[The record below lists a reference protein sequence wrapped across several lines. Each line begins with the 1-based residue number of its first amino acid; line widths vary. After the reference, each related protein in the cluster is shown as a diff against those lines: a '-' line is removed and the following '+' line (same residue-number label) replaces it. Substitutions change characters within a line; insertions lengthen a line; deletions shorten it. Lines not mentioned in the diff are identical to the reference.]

1 MAEITMT
8 QQLEALVKEVYADK
22 LMDLVP
28 EGNKFLRSLPFK
40 ESERLGDV
48 FVQPVMLA
56 NEHGFTY
63 NSDGSA
69 FDLSDAAP
77 AIFRDAKVQGSEV
90 LLRTAISY
98 RDAAKNSKR
107 GKKAFEAW
115 SSLLVENLMK
125 SMSKRLEIGHLY
137 GRSGLG
143 IVESKGPITTS
154 GSNSFI
160 TIVLTQKSYATGI
173 WSGMEGA
180 KLDFFSTTAST
191 SVKRNV
197 TEITISAVDTTAR
210 SITLSA
216 ATADLSTS
224 FSSIVAGDLPFFFCS
239 KLTSG
244 YVEWAGLDAIV
255 NNTGTIFGISAAE
268 FNLWKGNVIAGADAE
283 LSLSLILKSIAVAA
297 GKGLDYDVKV
307 MISPEQYEVL
317 NSSDVA
323 ANRVYD
329 ESYSPSKAE
338 NGSKEI
344 TYYGQ
349 SGMVKIEPNI
359 HIKSQDCFIVPLS
372 GDKLKRVGATDVT
385 FRLPG
390 KENEELFKQIDNKAG
405 FEMRLYTD
413 QALFCDVIGQLVK
426 INNIKNP

>member
-143 IVESKGPITTS
+143 IVESGTKVHKLLIKPLLLELQAV
-154 GSNSFI
+154 
-160 TIVLTQKSYATGI
+160 VL
-173 WSGMEGA
+173 
-180 KLDFFSTTAST
+180 
-191 SVKRNV
+191 
-197 TEITISAVDTTAR
+197 
-210 SITLSA
+210 
-216 ATADLSTS
+216 
-224 FSSIVAGDLPFFFCS
+224 
-239 KLTSG
+239 
-244 YVEWAGLDAIV
+244 IV
-255 NNTGTIFGISAAE
+255 NCH
-268 FNLWKGNVIAGADAE
+268 W
-283 LSLSLILKSIAVAA
+283 
-297 GKGLDYDVKV
+297 Y
-307 MISPEQYEVL
+307 Y
-317 NSSDVA
+317 
-323 ANRVYD
+323 
-329 ESYSPSKAE
+329 PSWD
-338 NGSKEI
+338 SK
-344 TYYGQ
+344 Y
-349 SGMVKIEPNI
+349 
-359 HIKSQDCFIVPLS
+359 
-372 GDKLKRVGATDVT
+372 
-385 FRLPG
+385 
-390 KENEELFKQIDNKAG
+390 
-405 FEMRLYTD
+405 
-413 QALFCDVIGQLVK
+413 
-426 INNIKNP
+426 